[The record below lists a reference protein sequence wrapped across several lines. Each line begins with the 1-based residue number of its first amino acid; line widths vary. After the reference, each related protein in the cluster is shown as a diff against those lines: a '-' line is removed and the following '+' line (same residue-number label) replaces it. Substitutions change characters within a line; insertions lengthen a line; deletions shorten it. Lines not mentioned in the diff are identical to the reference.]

1 MTNPLYTHI
10 DDIFTDSQ
18 SLTEDAISLYSN
30 ILNEAPEIQN
40 GWLYVIVFNKDPLNQ
55 LALNTSNI
63 YTIFHNT
70 RTYYKSISLGKIY
83 KIKAMYIDDSLPIE
97 QQSSY
102 KDVYWLVLDD
112 NIQNWNLTSNNYKL
126 AEDNN
131 FAYLWYNFSN
141 FKINLTTFLN
151 FVGKNFYSQSLVR
164 EDTDIETIDGNII
177 HDQPNKA
184 FFVFNDNSDANNVL
198 WKLKIDQ
205 EYLRIYLQGY
215 KVL

>member
-1 MTNPLYTHI
+1 M
-10 DDIFTDSQ
+10 
-18 SLTEDAISLYSN
+18 
-30 ILNEAPEIQN
+30 
-40 GWLYVIVFNKDPLNQ
+40 
-55 LALNTSNI
+55 
-63 YTIFHNT
+63 
-70 RTYYKSISLGKIY
+70 
-83 KIKAMYIDDSLPIE
+83 
-97 QQSSY
+97 
-102 KDVYWLVLDD
+102 
-112 NIQNWNLTSNNYKL
+112 
-126 AEDNN
+126 
-131 FAYLWYNFSN
+131 WYNFSN